1 MTLWTFTTTGKTA
14 TIDLNFFEKVEK
26 TIDKYFFVWY
36 TTRNLVKAV
45 TKKVEQESLQR
56 VGIGANR

>member
-1 MTLWTFTTTGKTA
+1 MTLWTFIITGKTA
-14 TIDLNFFEKVEK
+14 TDFFEKSFK
-26 TIDKYFFVWY
+26 KPIDKHFFVWY

-56 VGIGANR
+56 VG